1 MKPGQIRDLSIEEVE
16 HRLSEVDEELFNLNL
31 RRRVQKLDNPL
42 RLRVLRRDRARL
54 MTILHEHHLGIN
66 KLSASAKLFESA
78 SSEKNGG
85 KE

>member
-16 HRLSEVDEELFNLNL
+16 HRLREVEEELFNLNL

-54 MTILHEHHLGIN
+54 KTVLREHSSGIR
-66 KLSASAKLFESA
+66 KLSASSRLLD
-78 SSEKNGG
+78 SEKPESDL

>member
-16 HRLSEVDEELFNLNL
+16 HRLSEIDEELLNLNL
-31 RRRVQKLDNPL
+31 RKRLQKLDNPL

-54 MTILHEHHLGIN
+54 KTILNEHKVGIR
-66 KLSASAKLFESA
+66 KLSASTRLLDSENPESDV
-78 SSEKNGG
+78 

>member
-1 MKPGQIRDLSIEEVE
+1 VKPGQIRDLSIEEVE
-16 HRLSEVDEELFNLNL
+16 HRLREIDEELFNLNL

-42 RLRVLRRDRARL
+42 RIRVLRRDRARL
-54 MTILHEHHLGIN
+54 KTILYEHKLGIN

-78 SSEKNGG
+78 STENGG